1 MGKVL
6 HASASGYF
14 TSCFEEVGTTPDLR
28 AFSAPIGMSLIDAM
42 AVFWRVRSWE
52 ASITGTQFET
62 APAGIFRYRYPSADN
77 YQTFWT
83 NPYSL
88 EEARVCEFPGLP
100 GSQFNALGV
109 ITVPIIITFPSE
121 ENPSPPYPLTI
132 PGSFGVGIIFPDVN
146 VKKNNEEYFVNLE
159 SNGSMTTG
167 AFGSYVLGTQQVEI
181 LGTTY
186 SVPLKNFSQFPDGSV
201 NIKMRPKEWWS
212 FGGTYNT
219 FTGLPL

>member
-14 TSCFEEVGTTPDLR
+14 TSCLEEVGAIPDL
-28 AFSAPIGMSLIDAM
+28 AVFSAPVGMSLIDAM

-62 APAGIFRYRYPSADN
+62 APAGTFRYRYPSVDN

-88 EEARVCEFPGLP
+88 EEARVCEVPGLP

-109 ITVPIIITFPSE
+109 ITIPVIVTFPSE
-121 ENPSPPYPLTI
+121 ENPDPPYPLTI
-132 PGSFGVGIIFPDVN
+132 PGNFGLGIIFADLR

-159 SNGSMTTG
+159 SDGNWTTG
-167 AFGSYVLGTQQVEI
+167 FFGSYDLGVQQVQIFEN
-181 LGTTY
+181 TY
-186 SVPLKNFSQFPDGSV
+186 SVPLKNFSQFPSGSV

-212 FGGTYNT
+212 FGGTYDT
-219 FTGLPL
+219 TTGLPL